1 MAVFLNGLLTGAA
14 YDRPELRRSA
24 CKDTMAKPPP
34 TFASLEGLLDHG
46 HRDGF
51 DIRPTLLRVLTD
63 LYLQKPTHPPDDER
77 YYTELA
83 LRLINSTDVPA
94 RAAVAERLASYPAS
108 PRAVVL
114 RLARDVIDVAG
125 PILRH
130 SPCLT
135 AADLELIM
143 VECGP
148 AHAAI
153 IAMRLR
159 RAEPPAAERPAEVAG
174 DEWAGPQAD
183 ELSELFFSASSA
195 ERRHILLNLE
205 YASPASPRATPE
217 RASEI
222 VGRLETAALAHNV
235 GAFSREVELALGVS
249 ARLARRLVG
258 DELGEPIVV
267 VAKALRAP
275 RAVLE
280 RILLFVNP
288 RIGQSV
294 QRVYELA
301 TCYDEISTQAA
312 LSLVAIWQAS
322 EPRDQELARPQPV
335 SRRPGPEGGRPAS
348 PFAARRPVLQRDARV
363 RSILNR

>member
-1 MAVFLNGLLTGAA
+1 
-14 YDRPELRRSA
+14 
-24 CKDTMAKPPP
+24 MAKPPS
-34 TFASLEGLLDHG
+34 TFASLEGLLDHRQ
-46 HRDGF
+46 RDGF

-63 LYLQKPTHPPDDER
+63 LYLQKSTHPLEDER

-94 RAAVAERLASYPAS
+94 RAAVAGRLAPYAAA
-108 PRAVVL
+108 PRAVIL

-130 SPCLT
+130 STCLMP
-135 AADLELIM
+135 ADLEAIAAD
-143 VECGP
+143 CST

-153 IAMRLR
+153 IAARLR
-159 RAEPPAAERPAEVAG
+159 PPDPQQPPELQRPPERQLPPELQANRQTITPQTN
-174 DEWAGPQAD
+174 DRRGPQAA
-183 ELSELFFSASSA
+183 ELSELFFSASA
-195 ERRHILLNLE
+195 GERRHILMNLE
-205 YASPASPRATPE
+205 YATPVSPRVTPI
-217 RASEI
+217 RSNEI
-222 VGRLETAALAHNV
+222 VGRLETMALAHNV
-235 GAFSREVELALGVS
+235 EAFTREVELAFGIS
-249 ARLARRLVG
+249 SRLSRRIVC

-301 TCYDEISTQAA
+301 NRYDEISTEAA
-312 LSLVAIWQAS
+312 LRLVAIWQDADPHAQDA
-322 EPRDQELARPQPV
+322 PRQQLV
-335 SRRPGPEGGRPAS
+335 SRRPAPDLGRPTS
-348 PFAARRPVLQRDARV
+348 PLVARRPLEQREARARGLV
-363 RSILNR
+363 TR

>member
-1 MAVFLNGLLTGAA
+1 
-14 YDRPELRRSA
+14 
-24 CKDTMAKPPP
+24 MAKPPP

-46 HRDGF
+46 QRDGF

-63 LYLQKPTHPPDDER
+63 LYLQKPTHPLDDER

-94 RAAVAERLASYPAS
+94 RAAVAERLAPYPAA
-108 PRAVVL
+108 PRAVIL

-135 AADLELIM
+135 PADLALIT
-143 VECGP
+143 VECGA

-159 RAEPPAAERPAEVAG
+159 RQEPPAANPPIETRTADRAV
-174 DEWAGPQAD
+174 PQAA
-183 ELSELFFSASSA
+183 ELSELFFAASDV
-195 ERRHILLNLE
+195 ERQHILLNLE
-205 YASPASPRATPE
+205 YAAPASPRVTP
-217 RASEI
+217 AQANEI
-222 VGRLETAALAHNV
+222 VRRLETSALAHNV
-235 GAFSREVELALGVS
+235 DAFTREVEFAFGIS
-249 ARLARRLVG
+249 SRLARRIVC

-301 TCYDEISTQAA
+301 TRYDEISTQAA
-312 LSLVAIWQAS
+312 LRLVAIWQEAD
-322 EPRDQELARPQPV
+322 PREHEQPRAQPV
-335 SRRPGPEGGRPAS
+335 SRRPMPDVARPIQ
-348 PFAARRPVLQRDARV
+348 PFAARRPLPQRDPRP
-363 RSILNR
+363 RSLVNR